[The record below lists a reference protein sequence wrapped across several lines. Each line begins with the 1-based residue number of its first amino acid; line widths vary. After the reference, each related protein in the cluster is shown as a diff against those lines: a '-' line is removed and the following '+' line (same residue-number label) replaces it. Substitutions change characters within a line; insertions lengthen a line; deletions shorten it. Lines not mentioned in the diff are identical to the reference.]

1 MTAEMEQS
9 FIAPAQRV
17 RITKRIVDDMRPGE
31 TIWDK
36 DLAGFGVRLQRRD
49 PSFVL
54 KYTFRGRQRF
64 YTIGRHGVLTVD
76 HARTEARRLIGLVAG
91 GVDPSD
97 KAIADAGEEHPL
109 TVERLCER
117 YLADGPSFK
126 PDKKNSSWITDRS
139 NIERHIIPL
148 IGRRHAAG
156 LSEADVVMFV
166 AKVVRGESR
175 RDERTRPRGRA
186 IVRGGRGTASRVLSV
201 LGAAFSFGQ
210 RLGLVSANPTTNV
223 KAPKGKAPGR
233 FLSEEE
239 WARLGAAMSEAR
251 TTMPNTRFIDAIKL
265 IALTGCRK
273 SEICNLTWSEVDFAQ
288 GFLRLSKSKVGPRAV
303 PLGDD
308 AIVLLASLKEGTDGQ
323 WVFPSRRG
331 TGPIVGLQKVWN
343 SLRAKAALPALR
355 IHDLRHSFASE
366 AINAGASLF
375 LTGSVL
381 GHRQAAGSSNPQC
394 AP

>member
-1 MTAEMEQS
+1 M
-9 FIAPAQRV
+9 
-17 RITKRIVDDMRPGE
+17 
-31 TIWDK
+31 
-36 DLAGFGVRLQRRD
+36 
-49 PSFVL
+49 
-54 KYTFRGRQRF
+54 
-64 YTIGRHGVLTVD
+64 
-76 HARTEARRLIGLVAG
+76 VAG
-91 GVDPSD
+91 GIDPSE
-97 KAIADAGEEHPL
+97 KAAAATEEHPL
-109 TVERLCER
+109 TVAQLCER
-117 YLADGPSFK
+117 YLFEGPSFK

-148 IGRRHAAG
+148 LGPCHASS
-156 LSEADVVMFV
+156 LSEADVVLFV
-166 AKVVRGESR
+166 AKVVRGEFR
-175 RDERTRPRGRA
+175 RDERTRPRGRS

-201 LGAAFSFGQ
+201 LGAAFSFGL

-239 WARLGAAMSEAR
+239 WARLGAAIHEAR
-251 TTMPNTRFIDAIKL
+251 STMPNTGFIDAIHL

-273 SEICNLTWSEVDFAQ
+273 SEICNLAWDEVDFGQ
-288 GFLRLSKSKVGPRAV
+288 GFLRLNQSKVGPRAV

-308 AIVLLASLKEGTDGQ
+308 AIKLLEDLHEIGDRH
-323 WVFPSRRG
+323 WVFPSQRG

-343 SLRAKAALPALR
+343 SLRSEAGLKGLR

-381 GHRQAAGSSNPQC
+381 GHRQAATTQRYAHLQSTPVRAVASSTAARIQSILNKTKNIS
-394 AP
+394 